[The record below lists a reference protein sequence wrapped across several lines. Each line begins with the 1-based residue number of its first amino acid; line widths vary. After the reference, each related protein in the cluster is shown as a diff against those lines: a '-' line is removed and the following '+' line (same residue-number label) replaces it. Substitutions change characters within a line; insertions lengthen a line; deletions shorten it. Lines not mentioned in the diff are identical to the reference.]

1 MPATSPAERLDA
13 SVSLLANVPAMIGLL
28 RAGIARR
35 CGDSEQMDVLT
46 RQARAHLSA
55 DNEALRPMADLYLA
69 VADQLRGR
77 TAEAERSL
85 AAAVADQHTAAGRYL
100 AVNVA
105 CDLGRVRQAQ
115 ADLDGALRAFEQ
127 ALEIVTDAGLPLPL
141 AGLAYLGMADV
152 LYERDDLDAAERH
165 ATDGIAL
172 CRQLAETP
180 RLAAG
185 LARLAWI
192 RQARGDR
199 AGALEAMT
207 EAQQLAPGQVA
218 ARLVNPVPAQRA
230 WLQLALGDVAAAADW
245 VRQSGLSDGHE
256 PDYTTEPEHLMLV
269 RVLLAQDRP
278 DGALALLERWLPA
291 TVEAG
296 RTASTIQINVLQALA
311 LAASGDQAGALR
323 TLAMALALACPRG
336 YVRVF
341 ADEGA
346 AMAALLA
353 QLAAAQRARQTEASG
368 VPAGCVAHVLAA
380 FGRKPAAPRKAAGPG
395 AGARAGAPGR
405 GQPLTERE
413 LEVLRLLDAGR
424 SNQVISRDLT
434 VTLDTTKKHVSHIL
448 AKLGAASRSEA
459 VARARELRLI
469 P

>member
-100 AVNVA
+100 AVNIA

-207 EAQQLAPGQVA
+207 EARQLAPGQVA
-218 ARLVNPVPAQRA
+218 ARQVNPVPAQRA
-230 WLQLALGDVAAAADW
+230 WLQLALGDVAAASDW
-245 VRQSGLSDGHE
+245 ARQSGVSDGDE
-256 PDYTTEPEHLMLV
+256 PDYTTEPEHLMLA

-278 DGALALLERWLPA
+278 DAALALLERWLPPRSRP
-291 TVEAG
+291 AG
-296 RTASTIQINVLQALA
+296 R
-311 LAASGDQAGALR
+311 
-323 TLAMALALACPRG
+323 P
-336 YVRVF
+336 
-341 ADEGA
+341 
-346 AMAALLA
+346 
-353 QLAAAQRARQTEASG
+353 AR
-368 VPAGCVAHVLAA
+368 
-380 FGRKPAAPRKAAGPG
+380 
-395 AGARAGAPGR
+395 
-405 GQPLTERE
+405 
-413 LEVLRLLDAGR
+413 
-424 SNQVISRDLT
+424 
-434 VTLDTTKKHVSHIL
+434 
-448 AKLGAASRSEA
+448 SRSTCC
-459 VARARELRLI
+459 RRWH
-469 P
+469 